1 MVAVLHVVQPTTGGA
16 AAYVAAAAAEQRA
29 RSWRVAVAAPGT
41 GWLAETLARHG
52 VPLLPWAV
60 TRDLGAATVREALQ
74 LARLVRAFRPDVVHL
89 HCAKAGLTGRIAL
102 RGALPTLFQPHG
114 WSWLAAT
121 GAQSHLALGWER
133 FATRWTGTVVCVS
146 DGEARLGRRSGI
158 GGRFAVVRNGV
169 DLTRFRLDGMSKEH
183 ARAMV
188 GVAPEVPLVVCV
200 GRICRQKGQDLLLA
214 EWRRV
219 LALRPDAW
227 LVLAGPLDGTRPPGA
242 RGVHLVGEVSDVR
255 PWLYAADVV
264 VQPSR
269 WEGLP
274 FSALEALACGRP
286 VVASD
291 VDGLA
296 EVVRPGTGAAV
307 ATAAIGHEILRLL
320 ADPARAE
327 AEGRAGAR
335 LVRREFDVRETFA
348 RLAEVTEN
356 AARSAN
362 PCVGHREPHP
372 LERGPRPTAV

>member
-1 MVAVLHVVQPTTGGA
+1 MAVLHVIQPTTGGA
-16 AAYVAAAAAEQRA
+16 AAYVAAAVAEQRA

-41 GWLAETLARHG
+41 GWLADTLARQG
-52 VPLLPWAV
+52 VPLRPWTA
-60 TRDLGAATVREALQ
+60 TRDLGAATVRETLQ
-74 LARLVRAFRPDVVHL
+74 LARLIRVFRPDVVHL
-89 HCAKAGLTGRIAL
+89 HCAKAGLAGRIAL

-114 WSWLAAT
+114 WSWLATT
-121 GAQSHLALGWER
+121 GALSHLALGWER
-133 FATRWTGTVVCVS
+133 FATRWTGTVVCVGE
-146 DGEARLGRRSGI
+146 GEARLGRRSGI

-169 DLTRFRLDGMSKEH
+169 DLRRFRPDGMSRQH
-183 ARAMV
+183 ARATV
-188 GVAPEVPLVVCV
+188 GVEPEVPLVVCV

-214 EWRRV
+214 EWPRV
-219 LALRPDAW
+219 LALRPDAR
-227 LVLAGPLDGTRPPGA
+227 LVLVGPFDGTWPRDVQ
-242 RGVHLVGEVSDVR
+242 GVRCAGEVGDVR

-274 FSALEALACGRP
+274 LSALEALACGRP

-307 ATAAIGHEILRLL
+307 APAAIGQEILRRL

-327 AEGRAGAR
+327 AEGRAGAQ

-348 RLAEVTEN
+348 RLAEVTET
-356 AARSAN
+356 AARSTN
-362 PCVGHREPHP
+362 PCVGHRKPHP
-372 LERGPRPTAV
+372 VERGPRPTAV

>member
-1 MVAVLHVVQPTTGGA
+1 MVAVLHVIQPTTGGA

-29 RSWRVAVAAPGT
+29 RSWRVAVAAPGS
-41 GWLAETLARHG
+41 GWLAETLARQG
-52 VPLLPWAV
+52 VPLLPWPA
-60 TRDLGAATVREALQ
+60 TRDLGVATVREAQELTH
-74 LARLVRAFRPDVVHL
+74 LVRAFRPDVVHL

-102 RGALPTLFQPHG
+102 HGDLPTLFQPHG

-121 GAQSHLALGWER
+121 TAQSHLALRWER
-133 FATRWTGTVVCVS
+133 FATRWTSTVVCVG

-169 DLTRFRLDGMSKEH
+169 DRRRFRPDGTSKEH
-183 ARAMV
+183 ARALV
-188 GVAPEVPLVVCV
+188 GVAPEVPLVVCI
-200 GRICRQKGQDLLLA
+200 GRICRQKGQDLLVA
-214 EWRRV
+214 EWPQVRAVHPDAR
-219 LALRPDAW
+219 LAL
-227 LVLAGPLDGTRPPGA
+227 VGPLDGTRPREA
-242 RGVHLVGEVSDVR
+242 QGVRWAGEVDDVR

-307 ATAAIGHEILRLL
+307 TTAAIGHEILRRL

-335 LVRREFDVRETFA
+335 LVRREFDARETFA

-356 AARSAN
+356 AARPAN
-362 PCVGHREPHP
+362 PCVGHRESHP

>member
-16 AAYVAAAAAEQRA
+16 AAYVAAAAAAQRA
-29 RSWRVAVAAPGT
+29 RCWRVAVAAPRA
-41 GWLAETLARHG
+41 GWLAETLARQG
-52 VPLLPWAV
+52 IPLLPWSA
-60 TRDLGAATVREALQ
+60 TRDPGGATAGEAIQ

-89 HCAKAGLTGRIAL
+89 HSAKAGLTGRIAL

-121 GAQSHLALGWER
+121 GARSHLALGWER
-133 FATRWTGTVVCVS
+133 FATCWTSTVVCVG

-169 DLTRFRLDGMSKEH
+169 DRRRFRPDGMSKRH
-183 ARAMV
+183 ARAVV

-200 GRICRQKGQDLLLA
+200 GRICRQKGQDRLLA
-214 EWRRV
+214 DWPQV
-219 LALRPDAW
+219 LARRPDAW
-227 LVLAGPLDGTRPPGA
+227 LALVGPIEGA
-242 RGVHLVGEVSDVR
+242 RPRDVQGVRCTGEVGDVR

-286 VVASD
+286 VVSSD

-307 ATAAIGHEILRLL
+307 APAAIGHEILRRF

-327 AEGRAGAR
+327 AEGRAAAQF
-335 LVRREFDVRETFA
+335 VRREFDERETFA
-348 RLAEVTEN
+348 RLAEVTES
-356 AARSAN
+356 AARSAK
-362 PCVGHREPHP
+362 PCIGHRGSHP
-372 LERGPRPTAV
+372 VAGGPRPTAV